1 MGDDVVTDTEV
12 GSASNYP
19 TQSDEKR
26 YAPEENR
33 GKDEGF
39 LAKLQRFTGKYGV
52 EQRGIEP
59 VLAHER
65 TDTTVLRVGTLWF
78 ACNISLGSLAIGVL
92 AVPAFGL
99 GFVDASLVIVFVN
112 ILGILP
118 VCWFSTFGARFGL
131 RQMVLSRFYFGY
143 YGVKLAAFLNG
154 LACLGWSAI
163 TVIVGAQLIP
173 SVNNDVPGWAAIVII
188 GSATFFVSLFGYKV
202 VHIYESYCWIPTLII
217 FMIILGIFTHSGD
230 FENLPLRTGTS
241 KTASIL
247 SFSSAVFGFAAA
259 WSAVSSDYCVYQPV
273 TVSRKKIFFTVFYGL
288 LPALLFTQLLG
299 LAIATATANNP
310 EYAAAYNDNKVGG
323 LLAHI
328 LFPHLGNFGKFC
340 LVVLA
345 LSTIGNNIPNIY
357 SLGFSLQ
364 ILHSQAQ
371 RIPRYV
377 WSFVGS
383 LVYIGIAIP
392 GYSHFE
398 TVLESFMLI
407 IGYWAAIYQGI
418 SLGEHVVF
426 RRGTRRYNVQDFDTP
441 SKLPPSF
448 AAIGAFCCGIMGVAL
463 GMSQIWFVGPISR
476 RIDESGADI
485 GFELAFGFTFIS
497 YILFR
502 MVERSY
508 FRR

>member
-1 MGDDVVTDTEV
+1 
-12 GSASNYP
+12 
-19 TQSDEKR
+19 
-26 YAPEENR
+26 
-33 GKDEGF
+33 
-39 LAKLQRFTGKYGV
+39 
-52 EQRGIEP
+52 
-59 VLAHER
+59 
-65 TDTTVLRVGTLWF
+65 
-78 ACNISLGSLAIGVL
+78 
-92 AVPAFGL
+92 
-99 GFVDASLVIVFVN
+99 
-112 ILGILP
+112 
-118 VCWFSTFGARFGL
+118 
-131 RQMVLSRFYFGY
+131 
-143 YGVKLAAFLNG
+143 
-154 LACLGWSAI
+154 
-163 TVIVGAQLIP
+163 
-173 SVNNDVPGWAAIVII
+173 
-188 GSATFFVSLFGYKV
+188 
-202 VHIYESYCWIPTLII
+202 
-217 FMIILGIFTHSGD
+217 MIILGIFTHSGD

-407 IGYWAAIYQGI
+407 IVCIITPEFVSFVQTTAVPRAYVPHRYRDTGPPFIKASLWENTLCSDGEQGAITSKISTHHRSFPRHSQPLALSVVVSWALP
-418 SLGEHVVF
+418 LGCH
-426 RRGTRRYNVQDFDTP
+426 RYGLLDRFP
-441 SKLPPSF
+441 E
-448 AAIGAFCCGIMGVAL
+448 G
-463 GMSQIWFVGPISR
+463 
-476 RIDESGADI
+476 
-485 GFELAFGFTFIS
+485 
-497 YILFR
+497 
-502 MVERSY
+502 
-508 FRR
+508 